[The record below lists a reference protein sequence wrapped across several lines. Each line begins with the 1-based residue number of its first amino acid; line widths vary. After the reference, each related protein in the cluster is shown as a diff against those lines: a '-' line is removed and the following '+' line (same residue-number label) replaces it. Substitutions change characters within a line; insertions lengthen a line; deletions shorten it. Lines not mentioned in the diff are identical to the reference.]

1 MQPILYIEAVI
12 YTCFKVTYEKVDCKK
27 STCGILGIHVYVF
40 IAITF
45 PFLERDKVHLQ
56 LQALE
61 EIVHGIDITLRT
73 QSEFTHL

>member
-1 MQPILYIEAVI
+1 M
-12 YTCFKVTYEKVDCKK
+12 YEKVDCKI
-27 STCGILGIHVYVF
+27 STCGILSMHVYVF

-73 QSEFTHL
+73 QSEFTHLWYVHLPF